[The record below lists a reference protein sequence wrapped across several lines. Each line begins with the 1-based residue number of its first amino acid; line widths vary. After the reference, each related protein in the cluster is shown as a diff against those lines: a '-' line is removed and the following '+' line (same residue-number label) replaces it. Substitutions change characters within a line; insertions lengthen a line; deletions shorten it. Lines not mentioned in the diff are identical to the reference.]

1 MLKSLTIKNLAIIED
16 ITIDFSSGLTC
27 LTGETGAGKS
37 LLIDSLNLIFGKRAD
52 SDLIRFGAEQAY
64 IKAHFI
70 NLDEKITTYLK
81 AQELPD
87 KDLIIERVITIK
99 GSNKVLVND
108 VLVTL
113 QSLKEL
119 AFLIGD
125 IHEQH
130 DTASLIN
137 PETSLTILDAFGN
150 LTEVLNSYLILKFN
164 YEEKSKLYEHA
175 LKETIKQQ
183 DQLDKFKYYYDE
195 LTKAKLV
202 FDELSALKE
211 QINTLRNKKEIVTN
225 LEKAYENIKIITEED
240 LLYQSLKALQSL
252 EKFNLGNLQERVANS
267 YYELDDLKG
276 EIYQKLLEVKDV
288 SLLELNNLE
297 ERYFFLKELEK
308 KYQKPLNSLITYQ
321 EELQDEILK
330 LENYD
335 LYLEKLLKQKEK
347 AYQEAFKSAEDISQ
361 KRQKLA
367 LMLEKEFIASLKNLA
382 IDYVSFKVH
391 FKKTEL
397 TNNGIDDVIFLISL
411 NEGEPLKPFYK
422 TASGGELSRSMF
434 ALKMIYGK
442 VHNLS
447 LMVFDEIDL
456 GVSGEASL
464 KVADALEQL
473 AKERQVIAIT
483 HLPQVASKASF
494 HYHITK
500 ATNQERTTTN
510 LKLLKGEERV
520 YQLAYLLSG
529 SKLTEGALLHAKELL
544 KEKKP

>member
-195 LTKAKLV
+195 LTKANLV
-202 FDELSALKE
+202 FDELTALKE

>member
-1 MLKSLTIKNLAIIED
+1 M
-16 ITIDFSSGLTC
+16 
-27 LTGETGAGKS
+27 
-37 LLIDSLNLIFGKRAD
+37 
-52 SDLIRFGAEQAY
+52 
-64 IKAHFI
+64 
-70 NLDEKITTYLK
+70 
-81 AQELPD
+81 
-87 KDLIIERVITIK
+87 
-99 GSNKVLVND
+99 
-108 VLVTL
+108 
-113 QSLKEL
+113 
-119 AFLIGD
+119 
-125 IHEQH
+125 
-130 DTASLIN
+130 
-137 PETSLTILDAFGN
+137 
-150 LTEVLNSYLILKFN
+150 
-164 YEEKSKLYEHA
+164 
-175 LKETIKQQ
+175 
-183 DQLDKFKYYYDE
+183 
-195 LTKAKLV
+195 
-202 FDELSALKE
+202 
-211 QINTLRNKKEIVTN
+211 
-225 LEKAYENIKIITEED
+225 
-240 LLYQSLKALQSL
+240 LYQSLKALQSL

-442 VHNLS
+442 VHN
-447 LMVFDEIDL
+447 
-456 GVSGEASL
+456 
-464 KVADALEQL
+464 
-473 AKERQVIAIT
+473 QV
-483 HLPQVASKASF
+483 
-494 HYHITK
+494 
-500 ATNQERTTTN
+500 
-510 LKLLKGEERV
+510 
-520 YQLAYLLSG
+520 
-529 SKLTEGALLHAKELL
+529 
-544 KEKKP
+544 

>member
-70 NLDEKITTYLK
+70 NLDEKIITYLK

-195 LTKAKLV
+195 LTKANLV
-202 FDELSALKE
+202 FDELTALKE

>member
-195 LTKAKLV
+195 LNKANLV
-202 FDELSALKE
+202 FDELTALKE

-529 SKLTEGALLHAKELL
+529 SKLTEGGLLHTTELF
-544 KEKKP
+544 

>member
-81 AQELPD
+81 SQELPD

-195 LTKAKLV
+195 LTKANLV
-202 FDELSALKE
+202 FDELTALKE

>member
-175 LKETIKQQ
+175 LKETIKQR

-195 LTKAKLV
+195 LTKANLV
-202 FDELSALKE
+202 FDELTALKE

-267 YYELDDLKG
+267 YYELYDLKG

>member
-1 MLKSLTIKNLAIIED
+1 M
-16 ITIDFSSGLTC
+16 
-27 LTGETGAGKS
+27 
-37 LLIDSLNLIFGKRAD
+37 
-52 SDLIRFGAEQAY
+52 
-64 IKAHFI
+64 
-70 NLDEKITTYLK
+70 
-81 AQELPD
+81 
-87 KDLIIERVITIK
+87 
-99 GSNKVLVND
+99 LVND

-125 IHEQH
+125 IHKQH

-195 LTKAKLV
+195 LTKANLV
-202 FDELSALKE
+202 FDELTALKE

>member
-81 AQELPD
+81 SQELPD

-195 LTKAKLV
+195 LTKANLV
-202 FDELSALKE
+202 FDELTALKE

-297 ERYFFLKELEK
+297 ERYFFLKE
-308 KYQKPLNSLITYQ
+308 
-321 EELQDEILK
+321 